1 MKQNYEIIGEQIV
14 VSTDIPILSLWDIEI
29 TQRVNEHSTL
39 ALIAA
44 LSEEQGENLLRTDW
58 SDSRITIL
66 KKDDKDQF
74 LFYGIIEKLEVTK
87 VNRTWQARIKGVGD
101 TAVLDRVPKKR
112 SFQNTEMTYMHIVK
126 EVTIGYTDIAY
137 EWNVDDS
144 RTLGQPVIQYE
155 ETDWEFLKRLSSH
168 FHAVL
173 VSGTGQETFSFGMG
187 KGKERS
193 LEQAEITAQGFDSGY
208 YQNGGCEDG
217 LPRDAAF
224 YLEVRT
230 RENWQTGDWVIWND
244 RRYQVYEKTVTYRNG
259 ELLICCRLGAE
270 GTFYQKKRYNEKLA
284 GVRLDGTV
292 RKTQEEDVYIQ
303 LDIDEKE
310 CADYPWSWTP
320 ETNNLSYCM
329 PEPGM
334 RAVLYMGTHEEKDG
348 RGVLAGRRMRNDR
361 SRDRYEKC
369 LQTKNHKMTG
379 IYPGHIICGTDHLQ
393 KMLSMSD
400 RMGIELFGDTDMSLE
415 AEGRIQ
421 VEGKSISVISPIAV
435 TGRTGTSNIEVCRDF
450 NFYAP
455 EGVHTIGTG
464 AYQEKRDVDD
474 WQDKDGKQK
483 EQSRQDI
490 THWQASYSAMAA
502 VPAVDFA
509 KLDNIALLADFYACG
524 SIPKTAKAT
533 TTIALT
539 EAMGGKKDSEC
550 SFASA
555 FRTMENNTVRGG
567 FFLPEK

>member
-144 RTLGQPVIQYE
+144 RILGQPVIQYE

-217 LPRDAAF
+217 LPRNAAF

-259 ELLICCRLGAE
+259 ELQICCRLGAE
-270 GTFYQKKRYNEKLA
+270 GTFYQKKQYNEKLA

-310 CADYPWSWTP
+310 CADYPWSWAP
-320 ETNNLSYCM
+320 ETNNISYCM

-348 RGVLAGRRMRNDR
+348 RGVLAGRRMRLNR
-361 SRDRYEKC
+361 LENERNKWFESEHYKAFA
-369 LQTKNHKMTG
+369 L
-379 IYPGHIICGTDHLQ
+379 YPGHIIGGTAEG
-393 KMLSMSD
+393 KKIISLSD
-400 RMGIELFGDTDMSLE
+400 KLGIALFGDSDVSLV
-415 AEGRIQ
+415 AKGNVQIS
-421 VEGKSISVISPIAV
+421 GKMISMESPVVV
-435 TGRTGTSNIEVCRDF
+435 TYQTTASNIEICRDF

-455 EGVHTIGTG
+455 EGVQTIGTG
-464 AYQEKRDVDD
+464 EYQEKKEV
-474 WQDKDGKQK
+474 KVKKQEEK
-483 EQSRQDI
+483 KKKDI
-490 THWQASYSAMAA
+490 THWQSSCSAIAA
-502 VPAVDFA
+502 VPFAGLNKIVGVETLVD
-509 KLDNIALLADFYACG
+509 LGACG
-524 SIPKTAKAT
+524 CVPKVAKGLT
-533 TTIALT
+533 VVALT
-539 EAMGGKKDSEC
+539 EAMEGKKESEC
-550 SFASA
+550 SCPEALQA
-555 FRTMENNTVRGG
+555 MEQYIVKGG
-567 FFLPEK
+567 YAIPER